1 MRGGGLKQ
9 FIKKIRED
17 TKLQEI
23 ISYLFF
29 GGMTT
34 LVNFVV
40 FFIARNLF
48 GWNLVISNTL
58 SWIFSVLFAFAT
70 NKKWVFKSKTTDL
83 TQTLAELGKFFFY
96 RIVSFGIDMG
106 CMLFFIDGLNMGD
119 FWAKFITQV
128 IIVIANYVFSKF
140 LIFTKKNS

>member
-1 MRGGGLKQ
+1 MKQ
-9 FIKKIRED
+9 LIKRVKED
-17 TKLQEI
+17 KKLQEV

-34 LVNFVV
+34 VVNFVV
-40 FFIARNLF
+40 FFITRNLF

-58 SWIFSVLFAFAT
+58 SWVFSVLFAFAT
-70 NKKWVFKSKTTDL
+70 NKKWVFKSTSTNM
-83 TQTLAELGKFFFY
+83 QQFLAELGKFFFY

-106 CMLFFIDGLNMGD
+106 CMLLFIDGLNMGE
-119 FWAKFITQV
+119 FWAKLITQI

-140 LIFTKKNS
+140 LIFTQKNT

>member
-1 MRGGGLKQ
+1 MKQ
-9 FIKKIRED
+9 LIKKIRED
-17 TKLQEI
+17 EKLQEV

-34 LVNFVV
+34 VVNFIV
-40 FFIARNLF
+40 FFLARSLF
-48 GWNLVISNTL
+48 GWSLVVSNTL

-70 NKKWVFKSKTTDL
+70 NKKWVFKSKTRSVRHFFE
-83 TQTLAELGKFFFY
+83 ELSKFFFY

-106 CMLFFIDGLNMGD
+106 CMLLFINSFHMDD
-119 FWAKFITQV
+119 FWAKLITQI

-140 LIFTKKNS
+140 LIFTKKTTDF